1 MTVVAGKRS
10 RRSRASV
17 RHAPSSPQKG
27 RPGMKRRGQSHG
39 KSGRLTLTAMALFRR
54 SLALRTRPRPLVR
67 IDPRQGG
74 GTAPHD
80 RMRKCVTDVIDPQL
94 RRTRSRGTA
103 TLHPRPPISSNML
116 TETAGGAGLSACS
129 SDPVPAARAHMDRG
143 PPSRGHPRSTH
154 TCAMIFHL
162 GCGSGPKVALS
173 PVKGCRGRPM
183 DL

>member
-1 MTVVAGKRS
+1 MTVVAGNDRGEAVPRS
-10 RRSRASV
+10 DMPHRA
-17 RHAPSSPQKG
+17 RG
-27 RPGMKRRGQSHG
+27 RVGPDMNRRGRSHG
-39 KSGRLTLTAMALFRR
+39 ESGRLTLTAMALFRR

-80 RMRKCVTDVIDPQL
+80 RMSKCVTDVIDPQL

-129 SDPVPAARAHMDRG
+129 SDPVVRRECAHGSWPAKSRSSAQHPHLRDDFSPWLRIRTQGSSIAR
-143 PPSRGHPRSTH
+143 
-154 TCAMIFHL
+154 
-162 GCGSGPKVALS
+162 
-173 PVKGCRGRPM
+173 
-183 DL
+183 